1 MQVTPPPPQ
10 KGTSVKKRELTPDEA
25 RAVMAN
31 DGAAVLTYVGFMVVA
46 AAVVFAVAFLLCSC
60 TAVEHRAIGH
70 VGSHRRHNVDIG
82 VGLATDW
89 SNGARSRLLY
99 RPQFRVEDP
108 SSRGEPREAM
118 AFEAE
123 VEVPIWRAK

>member
-1 MQVTPPPPQ
+1 
-10 KGTSVKKRELTPDEA
+10 
-25 RAVMAN
+25 MA
-31 DGAAVLTYVGFMVVA
+31 DVLFAGAALYLLCLII
-46 AAVVFAVAFLLCSC
+46 AFLTGC